1 MEEEKGIIIRF
12 VIGHRLVHVGKMFS
26 AFLHADKGTMT
37 FSSNVLQWLW
47 GRRTHES
54 HETADPLLHY
64 TRYQ

>member
-37 FSSNVLQWLW
+37 FSSNVL
-47 GRRTHES
+47 
-54 HETADPLLHY
+54 LLVSY
-64 TRYQ
+64 